1 MRDGFMRE
9 NDVDV
14 LIVGGG
20 LAGLCLARH
29 LLLATDKRILLVD
42 RREIPAKKQ
51 KVGEAT
57 VQMSGYYY
65 SRVLDLEEHLLQH
78 HYLKY
83 NLRFYWPSDR
93 GGSRYEDLSQSYIR
107 QLSNIATYQLDRNVF
122 EAEVLRLNKENPRCE
137 IYAPMS
143 DLDVTIADEAPH
155 SFRFKT
161 EDGEEIH
168 GKTAWVVDASGRGK
182 FLGRKLGLMR
192 KSPIRHGT
200 SFMWVEGNV
209 NPERLTDLSPDEIR
223 KHPNRSS
230 LGHIPVFLAT
240 NHFCGEGYWFW
251 QIPLHGKTSLGLV
264 YEHGYVDKKEVANAQ
279 GLVDWVCRE
288 QPLFARDLRERKI
301 LHHSGYVDFAF
312 DLGQTLSASGWAFVG
327 EACRFT
333 DPLYSPGGDLISMY
347 NTLVVDAIKSPDRA
361 ELERKVRYYESLARA
376 IYEAYVPSYSVGQP
390 LLGDQESF
398 SLRYIWELTI
408 YFGFYVFPF
417 INDLFTDPSF
427 LPGFLRR
434 FSRLGPWNHSLQ
446 HFLVGYYRWKKENL
460 SVTPKTGGPVFFDF
474 TEVGAL
480 KMAEACFYKVGV
492 SSEEARQV
500 LDGQLVNLEALLRWI
515 VAHLASVVIGVPE
528 AASNAAFIAGFDLDD
543 LRFDPEELRARWEA
557 CADTPEKQAWPF
569 DVPCMRRFHPELSG
583 QVGQAG
589 MSVEVDEVEAM
600 A

>member
-1 MRDGFMRE
+1 MRDIMRE

-65 SRVLDLEEHLLQH
+65 SRVLDMEDHLLQN

-83 NLRFYWPSDR
+83 NLRFYWPSER
-93 GGSRYEDLSQSYIR
+93 GNSNYEDLSQSYIR

-122 EAEVLRLNKENPRCE
+122 EAEVLRVIREDPRCE
-137 IYAPMS
+137 VLTSVAG
-143 DLDVTIADEAPH
+143 LDVTIADEAPH
-155 SFRFKT
+155 PFRFKT
-161 EDGEEIH
+161 SDGEEVS
-168 GKTAWVVDASGRGK
+168 GKAAWVVDASGRGK
-182 FLGRKLGLMR
+182 FLGKKLGLMR

-200 SFMWVEGNV
+200 SFMWVEGNL
-209 NPERLTDLSPDEIR
+209 NPERLTGLSHDEIR
-223 KHPNRSS
+223 KHPSRAA

-264 YEHGYVDKKEVANAQ
+264 YGHGYVDKKEVANAQ
-279 GLVDWVCRE
+279 GLIDWVCRE
-288 QPLFARDLRERKI
+288 QPLFARELRESKVI
-301 LHHSGYVDFAF
+301 HHSGIVDFAF
-312 DLGQTLSASGWAFVG
+312 DIGQMLSTAGWAFTG
-327 EACRFT
+327 EAGRFT
-333 DPLYSPGGDLISMY
+333 DPLYSPGGDLISMH
-347 NTLVVDAIKSPDRA
+347 NTLIVDAIKTSDRA
-361 ELERKVRYYESLARA
+361 ELERKVRFYESLARA
-376 IYEAYVPSYSVGQP
+376 IYEAYVPSYNVGQP
-390 LLGDQESF
+390 TLGDQETF
-398 SLRYIWELTI
+398 SLRYVWELSI

-417 INDLFTDPSF
+417 LNDLFTDLSF

-434 FSRLGPWNHSLQ
+434 FSRLGPWNQSLQ
-446 HFLVGYYRWKKENL
+446 PFLVGYYCWKKENL
-460 SVTPKTGGPVFFDF
+460 GLRTKTGTGPVFFEF
-474 TEVGAL
+474 TEIGAL

-500 LDGQLVNLEALLRWI
+500 LDGQLVNLEALVRWI
-515 VAHLASVVIGVPE
+515 VAHLSSVVVGDLD
-528 AASNAAFIAGFDLDD
+528 AASNAAFVAGIDPDH
-543 LRFDPEELRARWEA
+543 LRFDPEEIRARWAA
-557 CADTPEKQAWPF
+557 CAGSPEKHVWPF
-569 DVPCMRRFHPELSG
+569 DVPCMKRFHPELAPAAEMAETS
-583 QVGQAG
+583 
-589 MSVEVDEVEAM
+589 EVEAM

>member
-1 MRDGFMRE
+1 MRDGFMSDGY
-9 NDVDV
+9 DVDV

-20 LAGLCLARH
+20 LAGVCLARH

-65 SRVLDLEEHLLQH
+65 SRVLDMEDHLLEH
-78 HYLKY
+78 HFLKY
-83 NLRFYWPSDR
+83 NLRFYWPSER
-93 GGSRYEDLSQSYIR
+93 GASRYEDLSQSYIR

-122 EAEVLRLNKENPRCE
+122 EAAVLRAIQEDPRCKVF
-137 IYAPMS
+137 APMS
-143 DLDVTIADEAPH
+143 DLDVTLADEAPH
-155 SFRFKT
+155 AFRFRT
-161 EDGEEIH
+161 AEGEEIS

-182 FLGRKLGLMR
+182 FLGKKLNLMR

-200 SFMWVEGNV
+200 SFMWVEGNL
-209 NPERLTDLSPDEIR
+209 NPERLTDLPHDAMR
-223 KHPNRSS
+223 KHPNRAS

-264 YEHGYVDKKEVANAQ
+264 YEHGYVNKKEVANAQ

-288 QPLFARDLRERKI
+288 LPLFARDLRDRKI
-301 LHHSGYVDFAF
+301 IHHSGYVDFAF
-312 DLGQTLSASGWAFVG
+312 DIGQTLSASGWAFTG
-327 EACRFT
+327 EAGRFT
-333 DPLYSPGGDLISMY
+333 DPLYSPGGDLISMH
-347 NTLVVDAIKSPDRA
+347 NTLIVDAINTSDRA

-376 IYEAYVPSYSVGQP
+376 IYEAYVPSYAVGQP
-390 LLGDQESF
+390 LLGDQETF
-398 SLRYIWELTI
+398 SLRYVWELTI

-460 SVTPKTGGPVFFDF
+460 SVTPKSGAGPVFFDF

-500 LDGQLVNLEALLRWI
+500 LDGQLVNLEALVRWI
-515 VAHLASVVIGVPE
+515 AAHLSSVVIGVPE
-528 AASNAAFIAGFDLDD
+528 AASNAAFVNGFELDD

-557 CADTPEKQAWPF
+557 CAGRPETQVWPF
-569 DVPCMRRFHPELSG
+569 DVPCMRRFHPESR
-583 QVGQAG
+583 QAET
-589 MSVEVDEVEAM
+589 SVEAGEVEAM

>member
-1 MRDGFMRE
+1 MKDGFMRDAY
-9 NDVDV
+9 DVDV

-29 LLLATDKRILLVD
+29 LLLQTDKRILLVD

-65 SRVLDLEEHLLQH
+65 SRVLDMEDHLLENH
-78 HYLKY
+78 FLKY

-93 GGSRYEDLSQSYIR
+93 GGASYEDLSQSYIR
-107 QLSNIATYQLDRNVF
+107 KLSNIATYQLDRNVF
-122 EAEVLRLNKENPRCE
+122 EAEVLRVIREDPRCE
-137 IYAPMS
+137 VFAPAS
-143 DLDVTIADEAPH
+143 DLDVTLADEAPH
-155 SFRFKT
+155 AFRFKT
-161 EDGEEIH
+161 ADGEEIS

-182 FLGRKLGLMR
+182 FLGKKLNLLR

-209 NPERLTDLSPDEIR
+209 NPERLTDLSADEIR
-223 KHPNRSS
+223 KHPNRSA
-230 LGHIPVFLAT
+230 LGHTPVFLAT

-264 YEHGYVDKKEVANAQ
+264 YEHGCVDKKEVANAQ

-288 QPLFARDLRERKI
+288 QPLFARDLPNRKI
-301 LHHSGYVDFAF
+301 VHHSGYVDFAF
-312 DLGQTLSASGWAFVG
+312 DLGQTMSASGWAFVG

-347 NTLVVDAIKSPDRA
+347 NTLVVDIIKTSDRA

-390 LLGDQESF
+390 LLGDQEAF
-398 SLRYIWELTI
+398 SLRYVWELTI

-460 SVTPKTGGPVFFDF
+460 SVPPKTGGPVFFDF

-480 KMAEACFYKVGV
+480 NLAEACFYKVGV
-492 SSEEARQV
+492 SSEEAKQA
-500 LDGQLVNLEALLRWI
+500 LDGQLVNLEALVRWI
-515 VAHLASVVIGVPE
+515 VAYLSSVVIGVPE
-528 AASNAAFIAGFDLDD
+528 AASNAAFVAGFDLDD
-543 LRFDPEELRARWEA
+543 LRFDPEEIRARWEA
-557 CADTPEKQAWPF
+557 CAETTEKQVWPF
-569 DVPCMRRFHPELSG
+569 DVPCMRRFHPEAEKKVG
-583 QVGQAG
+583 MGVPQVA
-589 MSVEVDEVEAM
+589 EAM